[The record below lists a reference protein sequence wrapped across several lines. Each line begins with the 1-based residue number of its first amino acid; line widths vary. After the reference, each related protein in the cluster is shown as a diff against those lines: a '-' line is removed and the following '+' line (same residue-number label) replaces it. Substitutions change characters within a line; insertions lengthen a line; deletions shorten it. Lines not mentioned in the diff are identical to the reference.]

1 MKRQR
6 IVAAWLACIMA
17 AFVLPFAALAEGGG
31 IAISLSGGNDTLA
44 TGDYLSVNVKFDE
57 AVASFGGAEFNV
69 DYDSTA
75 LKFVS
80 YTALLGSAADEDTA
94 ESGSGTGMLNYG
106 GVKDGKVKILLVNA
120 GIISG
125 GDVSIAANTVIGN
138 IVFKVIGQNTT
149 GTSYKTSYK
158 IASEG
163 FSAIAAEKT
172 GETETTLTPA
182 GSTFTPTTVTVSDSV
197 TYPTDG
203 APTVYCI
210 TSEANGVVTLSLK
223 ASIADLQRL
232 NMQLTLN
239 GYTDIA
245 AASDCPF
252 TVSIDGGSVT
262 ISHNAAPNT
271 DGVDMRS
278 GVAVLTMKKSGASQS
293 ITPAPKA
300 IATKDANGALSPI
313 TKPKVTDDPLG
324 GRMLGD
330 VNNDGEVTSAD
341 ALAILKHSVG
351 MEKLK
356 GVDLLVAD
364 INGDGDVTS
373 ADALLALKRSV
384 GMLDENYKEK

>member
-17 AFVLPFAALAEGGG
+17 AFVLPFAALAEGGD
-31 IAISLSGGNDTLA
+31 IAISLSGGNAALA
-44 TGDYLSVNVKFDE
+44 VGDYLSVNVKFDE

-149 GTSYKTSYK
+149 GTSYK

-252 TVSIDGGSVT
+252 TVSIDGDGVT

-293 ITPAPKA
+293 ITSAPKA

-313 TKPKVTDDPLG
+313 TKPIVIDDPYG
-324 GRMLGD
+324 GYEYGD
-330 VNNDGEVTSAD
+330 VN
-341 ALAILKHSVG
+341 
-351 MEKLK
+351 
-356 GVDLLVAD
+356 
-364 INGDGDVTS
+364 GDGRIDVTDAS
-373 ADALLALKRSV
+373 LILQHIAKLITLTPEQIARADVAYNNSIDVTDATLILMYIAKFDV
-384 GMLDENYKEK
+384 KFGVQ

>member
-17 AFVLPFAALAEGGG
+17 AFVLPFAALAEGGD
-31 IAISLSGGNDTLA
+31 IAISLSGGNAALA
-44 TGDYLSVNVKFDE
+44 VGDYLSVNVKFDA

-69 DYDSTA
+69 EYDSTV
-75 LKFVS
+75 LEFVS

-125 GDVSIAANTVIGN
+125 GDTSIAANTVIGN

-149 GTSYKTSYK
+149 GTSYK

-232 NMQLTLN
+232 DMQLTLT
-239 GYTDIA
+239 GYENITA
-245 AASDCPF
+245 VADCPL
-252 TVSIDGGSVT
+252 TVNVGGNTAT
-262 ISHNAAPNT
+262 ITYNAQNGS
-271 DGVDMRS
+271 GVDMRS

-293 ITPAPKA
+293 ITSAPKA

-313 TKPKVTDDPLG
+313 TKPTVTDDPYG
-324 GRMLGD
+324 GYALGD
-330 VNNDGEVTSAD
+330 VN
-341 ALAILKHSVG
+341 
-351 MEKLK
+351 
-356 GVDLLVAD
+356 
-364 INGDGDVTS
+364 GDGTIDITDIVSIIRHVSRTRILTDEKFARADVN
-373 ADALLALKRSV
+373 ADNSV
-384 GMLDENYKEK
+384 DIIDIVAIVRIISGN

>member
-6 IVAAWLACIMA
+6 IVAAWLVCIMA
-17 AFVLPFAALAEGGG
+17 AFVLPFAALAEGGD
-31 IAISLSGGNDTLA
+31 IAISLSGGNAALA
-44 TGDYLSVNVKFDE
+44 VGDYLSVNVKFDA

-69 DYDSTA
+69 EYDSTV
-75 LKFVS
+75 LEFVS

-125 GDVSIAANTVIGN
+125 GDTSIAANTVIGN

-149 GTSYKTSYK
+149 GTSYK

-172 GETETTLTPA
+172 GETETALTPA
-182 GSTFTPTTVTVSDSV
+182 GSTFTETTVTVSDSV
-197 TYPTDG
+197 TYPTEN

-210 TSEANGVVTLSLK
+210 TSEANGVVSLSLK

-232 NMQLTLN
+232 DMQLTLT
-239 GYTDIA
+239 GYENITA
-245 AASDCPF
+245 VADCPLNV
-252 TVSIDGGSVT
+252 TVSNNVATITYDAQNGS
-262 ISHNAAPNT
+262 
-271 DGVDMRS
+271 GVDMRS

-293 ITPAPKA
+293 ITSAPKA

-313 TKPKVTDDPLG
+313 TQPTVTDDPLG

-330 VNNDGEVTSAD
+330 VD
-341 ALAILKHSVG
+341 
-351 MEKLK
+351 
-356 GVDLLVAD
+356 
-364 INGDGDVTS
+364 GDGNITLRDAMFIFQAKANKRTLSGVS
-373 ADALLALKRSV
+373 ALCADTDKDGKITLRDAMFILQYKANKR
-384 GMLDENYKEK
+384 DADFNIK

>member
-31 IAISLSGGNDTLA
+31 IAIKLDSGNDTLA
-44 TGDYLSVNVKFDE
+44 TGDYLSVNVKFDA

-69 DYDSTA
+69 EYDSTA
-75 LKFVS
+75 LEFVS
-80 YTALLGSAADEDTA
+80 YTALLGSAADEDAA

-120 GIISG
+120 DIISG

-149 GTSYKTSYK
+149 GTSYK

-232 NMQLTLN
+232 DMQLTLN
-239 GYTDIA
+239 GYTDITA
-245 AASDCPF
+245 VTDCPLNV
-252 TVSIDGGSVT
+252 TVNNNVAT
-262 ISHNAAPNT
+262 ITYNAPNGS
-271 DGVDMRS
+271 GVDMRN
-278 GVAVLTMKKSGASQS
+278 GVAVLTMTKSGASQS
-293 ITPAPKA
+293 IISEPKA

-313 TKPKVTDDPLG
+313 TQPTVTDDPYG
-324 GRMLGD
+324 GYEYGD
-330 VNNDGEVTSAD
+330 VNGDGSINVLD
-341 ALAILKHSVG
+341 AILLLQYCAGMSAAQLDDVQLARADVAYDGSVNVLDAILMLRYCAG
-351 MEKLK
+351 M
-356 GVDLLVAD
+356 
-364 INGDGDVTS
+364 
-373 ADALLALKRSV
+373 SV
-384 GMLDENYKEK
+384 KFGIQ

>member
-6 IVAAWLACIMA
+6 IVAAWLVCIMA
-17 AFVLPFAALAEGGG
+17 AFVLPFAALAEGGD
-31 IAISLSGGNDTLA
+31 IAISLSGGNAALA
-44 TGDYLSVNVKFDE
+44 VGDYLSVNVKFDA

-69 DYDSTA
+69 EYDSTV
-75 LKFVS
+75 LEFVS

-125 GDVSIAANTVIGN
+125 GDTSIAANTVIGN

-149 GTSYKTSYK
+149 GTSYK

-172 GETETTLTPA
+172 GETETALTPA
-182 GSTFTPTTVTVSDSV
+182 GSTFTETTVTVSDSV
-197 TYPTDG
+197 TYPTEN

-210 TSEANGVVTLSLK
+210 TSEANGVVSLSLK

-232 NMQLTLN
+232 DMQLTLD
-239 GYTDIA
+239 GYTGIA
-245 AASDCPF
+245 KVEGCSLNV
-252 TVSIDGGSVT
+252 TVSNNVATITYDAQNGS
-262 ISHNAAPNT
+262 
-271 DGVDMRS
+271 GVDMRS

-293 ITPAPKA
+293 ITSAPKA

-313 TKPKVTDDPLG
+313 TQPTVTDDPLG

-330 VNNDGEVTSAD
+330 VD
-341 ALAILKHSVG
+341 
-351 MEKLK
+351 
-356 GVDLLVAD
+356 
-364 INGDGDVTS
+364 GDGNITLRDAMFIFQAKANKRTLSGVS
-373 ADALLALKRSV
+373 ALCADTDKDGKITLRDAMFILQYKANKR
-384 GMLDENYKEK
+384 DADFNIK

>member
-17 AFVLPFAALAEGGG
+17 AFVLPFAALAEGGD
-31 IAISLSGGNDTLA
+31 IAISLSGGNAALA
-44 TGDYLSVNVKFDE
+44 NGDYLSVNVKFDA

-69 DYDSTA
+69 EYDSTV
-75 LKFVS
+75 LEFVS
-80 YTALLGSAADEDTA
+80 YTALLGSEADEDTA

-125 GDVSIAANTVIGN
+125 GDTSIAANTVIGN

-149 GTSYKTSYK
+149 RTSYK

-172 GETETTLTPA
+172 GETETALTPA
-182 GSTFTPTTVTVSDSV
+182 GSTFTETTVTVSDSV

-203 APTVYCI
+203 APTIYCL
-210 TSEANGVVTLSLK
+210 TSEKDGTVTLSLK
-223 ASIADLQRL
+223 ANIADLQRL

-293 ITPAPKA
+293 IISEPKA

-313 TKPKVTDDPLG
+313 TKPNVDDPYG
-324 GRMLGD
+324 GYEYGD
-330 VNNDGEVTSAD
+330 VN
-341 ALAILKHSVG
+341 
-351 MEKLK
+351 
-356 GVDLLVAD
+356 
-364 INGDGDVTS
+364 GDGRIDVTDAS
-373 ADALLALKRSV
+373 LILQHIAKLITLTPEQIARADVAYNNSIDVTDATLILMYIAKFDV
-384 GMLDENYKEK
+384 KFGVQ

>member
-44 TGDYLSVNVKFDE
+44 TDDYLSVNVKFDA

-69 DYDSTA
+69 VYNSTA
-75 LKFVS
+75 LEFVS
-80 YTALLGSAADEDTA
+80 YTALLGSAADEDAA

-125 GDVSIAANTVIGN
+125 GDVSIAANTAIGN
-138 IVFKVIGQNTT
+138 IVFKVIGDN
-149 GTSYKTSYK
+149 
-158 IASEG
+158 ASRANIGIDNAG
-163 FSAIAAEKT
+163 FSATTAED
-172 GETETTLTPA
+172 GASALTPA
-182 GSTFTPTTVTVSDSV
+182 GSTFTETTVTVSDSV
-197 TYPTDG
+197 TYPTEN

-232 NMQLTLN
+232 DMQLTLN
-239 GYTDIA
+239 GYTDITA
-245 AASDCPF
+245 VTDCPLNV
-252 TVSIDGGSVT
+252 TVNNNVATITYNAQNGS
-262 ISHNAAPNT
+262 
-271 DGVDMRS
+271 GVDMRN
-278 GVAVLTMKKSGASQS
+278 GVAVLTMTKSGASQS
-293 ITPAPKA
+293 ITSAPKA

-313 TKPKVTDDPLG
+313 TKPNVIDDPLG

>member
-31 IAISLSGGNDTLA
+31 IAIKLDSGNAALA
-44 TGDYLSVNVKFDE
+44 NGDYLSVNVKFDA

-69 DYDSTA
+69 EYDSA
-75 LKFVS
+75 KLEFVS
-80 YTALLGSAADEDTA
+80 YTPLIGSAADEDTA

-125 GDVSIAANTVIGN
+125 GDTSIAANTVIGN

-149 GTSYKTSYK
+149 GTSYK

-262 ISHNAAPNT
+262 ISRNAAPNT

-293 ITPAPKA
+293 IISEPKA

-313 TKPKVTDDPLG
+313 TKPNVIDDPYG
-324 GRMLGD
+324 GYALGD
-330 VNNDGEVTSAD
+330 VNGDGKINTLD
-341 ALAILKHSVG
+341 AMLTLRAAVG
-351 MEKLK
+351 IESLD
-356 GVDLLVAD
+356 VIQTIRAD
-364 INGDGDVTS
+364 IDGNGKINTM
-373 ADALLALKRSV
+373 DAMMILRRAV
-384 GMLDENYKEK
+384 GLLDENYKNIY

>member
-31 IAISLSGGNDTLA
+31 IAISLSGGNAALA
-44 TGDYLSVNVKFDE
+44 VGDYLSVNVKFDA

-69 DYDSTA
+69 EYDSTV
-75 LKFVS
+75 LEFVS

-125 GDVSIAANTVIGN
+125 GDTSIAANTAIGN

-149 GTSYKTSYK
+149 GTSYK

-172 GETETTLTPA
+172 GETETALTPA
-182 GSTFTPTTVTVSDSV
+182 GSTFTETTVTVSDSV
-197 TYPTDG
+197 TYPTEN

-210 TSEANGVVTLSLK
+210 TSEANGVVSLSLK

-232 NMQLTLN
+232 DMQLTLT
-239 GYTDIA
+239 GYENITA
-245 AASDCPF
+245 VADCPLNV
-252 TVSIDGGSVT
+252 TVSNNVATITYDAQNGS
-262 ISHNAAPNT
+262 
-271 DGVDMRS
+271 GVDMRS

-293 ITPAPKA
+293 ITSAPKA

-313 TKPKVTDDPLG
+313 TKPTVTDDPLG

>member
-1 MKRQR
+1 
-6 IVAAWLACIMA
+6 MA
-17 AFVLPFAALAEGGG
+17 AFVLPLAALAEGGD
-31 IAISLSGGNDTLA
+31 IAISLSGGNAALA
-44 TGDYLSVNVKFDE
+44 NGDYLSVNVKFDA

-69 DYDSTA
+69 EYDSTA
-75 LKFVS
+75 LEFVS
-80 YTALLGSAADEDTA
+80 YTALLGSAADEDAA

-125 GDVSIAANTVIGN
+125 GDTSIAANTVIGN

-149 GTSYKTSYK
+149 GTSYK

-172 GETETTLTPA
+172 GETETALTPA
-182 GSTFTPTTVTVSDSV
+182 GSTFTETTVTVSDSV

-232 NMQLTLN
+232 DMQLTLT
-239 GYTDIA
+239 GYENITA
-245 AASDCPF
+245 VADCPL
-252 TVSIDGGSVT
+252 TVNVGGNTAT
-262 ISHNAAPNT
+262 ITYNAQNGS
-271 DGVDMRS
+271 GVDMRS

-293 ITPAPKA
+293 IISAPKA

-313 TKPKVTDDPLG
+313 TKPTVTDDPYG
-324 GRMLGD
+324 GYALGD
-330 VNNDGEVTSAD
+330 VNGDGKINTLD
-341 ALAILKHSVG
+341 AMLTLRTAVG
-351 MEKLK
+351 V
-356 GVDLLVAD
+356 VDLDASQKVRAD
-364 INGDGDVTS
+364 IDGNNKINTM
-373 ADALLALKRSV
+373 DAMLILRRAV
-384 GMLDENYKEK
+384 GLLDENYKSIFN

>member
-17 AFVLPFAALAEGGG
+17 AFVLPLAALAEGGD
-31 IAISLSGGNDTLA
+31 IAISLSGGNAALA
-44 TGDYLSVNVKFDE
+44 NGDYLSVNVKFDA

-69 DYDSTA
+69 EYDSTV
-75 LKFVS
+75 LGFVS
-80 YTALLGSAADEDTA
+80 YTALLGSEADEDTA

-125 GDVSIAANTVIGN
+125 GDTSIAANTVIGN

-149 GTSYKTSYK
+149 GTSYK

-172 GETETTLTPA
+172 GETETALTPA
-182 GSTFTPTTVTVSDSV
+182 GSTFTETTVTVSDSV
-197 TYPTDG
+197 NYPTAG

-232 NMQLTLN
+232 DMQLTLT
-239 GYTDIA
+239 GYENITA
-245 AASDCPF
+245 VADCPL
-252 TVSIDGGSVT
+252 TVNVGGNTAT
-262 ISHNAAPNT
+262 ITYNAQNGS
-271 DGVDMRS
+271 GVDMRS

-293 ITPAPKA
+293 IISAPKA

-313 TKPKVTDDPLG
+313 TKPTVTDDPYG
-324 GRMLGD
+324 GYALGD
-330 VNNDGEVTSAD
+330 VN
-341 ALAILKHSVG
+341 
-351 MEKLK
+351 
-356 GVDLLVAD
+356 
-364 INGDGDVTS
+364 GDGTIDITDIVSIIRHVSRTRILTDEKFARADVN
-373 ADALLALKRSV
+373 ADNSV
-384 GMLDENYKEK
+384 DIIDIVAIVRIISGN

>member
-31 IAISLSGGNDTLA
+31 IAISLSGGNAALA
-44 TGDYLSVNVKFDE
+44 VGDYLSVNVKFDA

-69 DYDSTA
+69 EYDSTV
-75 LKFVS
+75 LEFVS
-80 YTALLGSAADEDTA
+80 YTALLGSEADEDTA

-125 GDVSIAANTVIGN
+125 GDTSIAANTVIGN

-149 GTSYKTSYK
+149 GTSYK

-172 GETETTLTPA
+172 GETETTLPPA
-182 GSTFTPTTVTVSDSV
+182 DSTFTPTTVTVSDSV

-232 NMQLTLN
+232 DMQLTLT
-239 GYTDIA
+239 GYENITEVA
-245 AASDCPF
+245 DCPL
-252 TVSIDGGSVT
+252 TVNVGGNTAT
-262 ISHNAAPNT
+262 ITYNAQNGS
-271 DGVDMRS
+271 GVDMRN

-293 ITPAPKA
+293 IISEPKA

-313 TKPKVTDDPLG
+313 TKPIVTDDPLG

-330 VNNDGEVTSAD
+330 VD
-341 ALAILKHSVG
+341 
-351 MEKLK
+351 
-356 GVDLLVAD
+356 
-364 INGDGDVTS
+364 GDGNITLRDAMFIFQAKANKRTLSGVS
-373 ADALLALKRSV
+373 ALCADTDKDGKITLRDAMFILQYKANKRNA
-384 GMLDENYKEK
+384 DFNIK